1 MICSMTRN
9 VQFQKRL
16 MLFVGAISIAG
27 CGWSYDKSAD
37 HAPQA
42 VVQQPV
48 NVSVSVDVVDHAEI
62 VKRIESHRGQVV
74 VLDCWSTSC
83 PPCIKEFPGLVDLK
97 KDYGDTVACLSL
109 SFDYEGLGV
118 PEDVLPPVKTFLE
131 KVSAGDIEYLLNRVE
146 ADALYKKKHITSVP
160 VVMVWDRNGTLI
172 QQFDDEY
179 VSEKIRKSFTYE
191 DVRGVV
197 DQALGLQSK
206 E

>member
-37 HAPQA
+37 HAPQT

-48 NVSVSVDVVDHAEI
+48 NVPVSVAVVDHSEI

-131 KVSAGDIEYLLNRVE
+131 QVSAGDIENLLNRDE
-146 ADALYKKKHITSVP
+146 ADALYKKMNITSVP

-179 VSEKIRKSFTYE
+179 ASKKLGRSFTYD

-197 DQALGLQSK
+197 DQALGPQLK

>member
-16 MLFVGAISIAG
+16 MLFVGAISITG
-27 CGWSYDKSAD
+27 CEWYCDPPSDHVPQVAVQHPVANPVSIAVAD
-37 HAPQA
+37 H
-42 VVQQPV
+42 
-48 NVSVSVDVVDHAEI
+48 SEI

-97 KDYGDTVACLSL
+97 KNYGDTVACLSL
-109 SFDYEGLGV
+109 SFDYEGFGV
-118 PEDVLPPVKTFLE
+118 PEDVLLPVKNFLE
-131 KVSAGDIEYLLNRVE
+131 QVSAGDIENLLNRDE
-146 ADALYKKKHITSVP
+146 ADALYKKMNITSVP
-160 VVMVWDRNGTLI
+160 VVMVWDCNGTLI

-179 VSEKIRKSFTYE
+179 ASEKLGKSFTYD

-197 DQALGLQSK
+197 DQALGSQSK

>member
-1 MICSMTRN
+1 MTRN

-109 SFDYEGLGV
+109 SFDYEGFGV

-131 KVSAGDIEYLLNRVE
+131 QVSAGGIENLLNRDE
-146 ADALYKKKHITSVP
+146 ADALYKKMNITSVP
-160 VVMVWDRNGTLI
+160 GVMVWDRNGTLI

>member
-9 VQFQKRL
+9 VHFQKRL
-16 MLFVGAISIAG
+16 ILFVGAVSIPG

-37 HAPQA
+37 HFPQT
-42 VVQQPV
+42 VVQHPV
-48 NVSVSVDVVDHAEI
+48 NVPVSVDVVDHSEI
-62 VKRIESHRGQVV
+62 VKRIESHRGQVI

-83 PPCIKEFPGLVDLK
+83 PPCIKEFPGLVNLK

-109 SFDYEGLGV
+109 SFDYEGFGV

-131 KVSAGDIEYLLNRVE
+131 QVSAGDIENLLNRDE
-146 ADALYKKKHITSVP
+146 ADALYKKMNITSVP
-160 VVMVWDRNGTLI
+160 VVIVWDRNGTLI

-179 VSEKIRKSFTYE
+179 ASEKLGRTFAYE

-197 DQALGLQSK
+197 DQALRLQSK

>member
-1 MICSMTRN
+1 M
-9 VQFQKRL
+9 
-16 MLFVGAISIAG
+16 
-27 CGWSYDKSAD
+27 
-37 HAPQA
+37 
-42 VVQQPV
+42 
-48 NVSVSVDVVDHAEI
+48 
-62 VKRIESHRGQVV
+62 KRIESHRGQVV

-109 SFDYEGLGV
+109 SFDYEGFGV

-131 KVSAGDIEYLLNRVE
+131 QVSAGDIENLLNRDE
-146 ADALYKKKHITSVP
+146 ADALYKKMNITSVP

-179 VSEKIRKSFTYE
+179 ASEKLGKSFTYD
-191 DVRGVV
+191 DVRRVV
-197 DQALGLQSK
+197 DQALGSQSK